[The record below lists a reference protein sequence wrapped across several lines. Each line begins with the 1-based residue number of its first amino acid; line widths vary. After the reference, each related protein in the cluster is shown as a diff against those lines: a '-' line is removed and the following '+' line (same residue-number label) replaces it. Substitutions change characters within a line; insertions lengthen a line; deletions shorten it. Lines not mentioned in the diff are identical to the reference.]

1 MEEHGDVLGLGF
13 GEHAGECGEDGDG
26 DLDDHAP
33 GFGREVLFHGWF
45 WLSWLG
51 LVGYVDVGWALN
63 SNAKVQRGDCG
74 LRKMVKIFCNVV
86 RVKRKRLTAGR
97 RKRGHCYG
105 GGVLGCVF
113 LHWVVPAGHSW
124 G

>member
-1 MEEHGDVLGLGF
+1 MRRGLVEEEGEGVVLGF

-63 SNAKVQRGDCG
+63 SNAKVQRGGCG
-74 LRKMVKIFCNVV
+74 LRMMVKIFCKMLNMN
-86 RVKRKRLTAGR
+86 RTKRKTFGHRTEE
-97 RKRGHCYG
+97 RGHFYG
-105 GGVLGCVF
+105 VKVNG
-113 LHWVVPAGHSW
+113 
-124 G
+124 